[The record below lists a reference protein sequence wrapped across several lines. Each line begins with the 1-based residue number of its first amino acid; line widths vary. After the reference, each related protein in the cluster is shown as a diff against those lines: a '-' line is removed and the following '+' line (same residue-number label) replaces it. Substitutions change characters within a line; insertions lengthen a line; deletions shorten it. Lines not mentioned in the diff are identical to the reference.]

1 MQAKVLRCELK
12 VEGMFCSSCELRIEQ
27 ALYKLDGI
35 INVEASYSGSVVRIA
50 YDQDVIQLPEI
61 VAAIEAEDYRVKP
74 IPGHTGIKIDME
86 RRIGEEPTSVNQ
98 VLGIIIILFALYLI
112 VRNTIGFNF
121 IPQVDQSMGY
131 GILFLVGVLTSL
143 HCISMC
149 GGINLSQCV
158 GHDFSGDED
167 NKLARL
173 KPSFMYNLG
182 RVISYTI
189 IGGIVGAL
197 GSAVSFS
204 GTAKGVVALVAGAF
218 MIIMGI
224 NMLNLFPG
232 LRKFNPRLP
241 RFFGNKTNSHNGRR
255 KPLYVGLLNGLMPCG
270 PLQAM
275 QIYALAAGSFM
286 AGAVSMLAFSLGTVP
301 LMFGFGAISSLLSAR
316 FTKQMMKA
324 SAVLVIFLGLIM
336 LNRGLSLGGFNVLA
350 AVNPPDSMVAANVAK
365 VEGDVQTIAMT
376 MDSGRYS
383 PIVVQKGIP
392 VRWTISAEKSDLNG
406 CNNPVTIPK
415 YDIEK
420 KLVPGDNLI
429 EFTPVE
435 AGNITYT
442 CWMGMIS
449 STIKVVDDISVL
461 SDQDLQ
467 QLNTASPGTARGG
480 CCSR

>member
-316 FTKQMMKA
+316 FTKQ
-324 SAVLVIFLGLIM
+324 
-336 LNRGLSLGGFNVLA
+336 
-350 AVNPPDSMVAANVAK
+350 
-365 VEGDVQTIAMT
+365 
-376 MDSGRYS
+376 
-383 PIVVQKGIP
+383 
-392 VRWTISAEKSDLNG
+392 
-406 CNNPVTIPK
+406 
-415 YDIEK
+415 
-420 KLVPGDNLI
+420 
-429 EFTPVE
+429 
-435 AGNITYT
+435 
-442 CWMGMIS
+442 
-449 STIKVVDDISVL
+449 
-461 SDQDLQ
+461 
-467 QLNTASPGTARGG
+467 
-480 CCSR
+480 

>member
-232 LRKFNPRLP
+232 LRIRDYPGSLETRQTVTTGEGNHYTWACSTGSCLVGHYRRCRSMHWLPVVLWLVLCPCWRLVWEP
-241 RFFGNKTNSHNGRR
+241 S
-255 KPLYVGLLNGLMPCG
+255 PSCL
-270 PLQAM
+270 
-275 QIYALAAGSFM
+275 
-286 AGAVSMLAFSLGTVP
+286 
-301 LMFGFGAISSLLSAR
+301 
-316 FTKQMMKA
+316 
-324 SAVLVIFLGLIM
+324 VLV
-336 LNRGLSLGGFNVLA
+336 R
-350 AVNPPDSMVAANVAK
+350 
-365 VEGDVQTIAMT
+365 
-376 MDSGRYS
+376 
-383 PIVVQKGIP
+383 
-392 VRWTISAEKSDLNG
+392 SAPCS
-406 CNNPVTIPK
+406 
-415 YDIEK
+415 
-420 KLVPGDNLI
+420 VPGLR
-429 EFTPVE
+429 
-435 AGNITYT
+435 
-442 CWMGMIS
+442 S
-449 STIKVVDDISVL
+449 K
-461 SDQDLQ
+461 
-467 QLNTASPGTARGG
+467 
-480 CCSR
+480 